1 MIKSST
7 FHCDP
12 DILSNMINT
21 EQVVSEIVSS
31 INEIATQQLQV
42 VVEQGSNL
50 ETVHEEVKKTV
61 EDSRQAGE
69 NVKSAAKT
77 NF

>member
-12 DILSNMINT
+12 EIISNMINT
-21 EQVVSEIVSS
+21 EQVVSEIVTS
-31 INEIATQQLQV
+31 INEIATQQLHV